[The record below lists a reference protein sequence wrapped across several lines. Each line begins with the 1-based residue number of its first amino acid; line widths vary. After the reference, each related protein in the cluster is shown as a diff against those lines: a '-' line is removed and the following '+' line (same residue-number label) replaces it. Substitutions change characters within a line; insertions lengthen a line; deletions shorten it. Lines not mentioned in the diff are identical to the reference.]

1 MVFTILSAVGIA
13 LWATTALGAEYTAT
27 AATSPLR
34 QSFDM
39 QVPVPPTPVTVAG
52 TPQLVYEL
60 HLTNFAREP
69 LALQRVEV
77 LDVDDATVIAD
88 LRDDALDHRLGRPGT
103 PSADVG
109 PRTITP
115 GMHGVLYL
123 ELPLEEGD
131 PPRALEHRIAY
142 HVADEDPR
150 QPAVVQGA
158 HVPVQTEPPMVLTPP
173 LRGGPWAAVY
183 NPSWERGHRRVVYAI
198 DGRARIPGR
207 HAIDW
212 FLLDAEGRFA
222 RGDQDA
228 VTSWYGYGADVLAVA
243 DSVVAATRNDV
254 VESDRLSDHP
264 KHSLEDASGNY
275 VVLNLGHGRYAFYEH
290 LKPGSIRV
298 EPGERVRRGQ
308 VIGSL
313 GFTGSATGPHLHL
326 HVADADSLLGAEGLP
341 FVLESFEVLGVY
353 DDFDAFGKA
362 PWTPLDHAA
371 EARRAAELPAP
382 NAVVEFGPNS
392 GPATG
397 TASSSGSRPAMAHG
411 ATERQPPPR

>member
-1 MVFTILSAVGIA
+1 MMRERHSSRRLIRSV
-13 LWATTALGAEYTAT
+13 ALGLGCLLGAVAGTAKGNV
-27 AATSPLR
+27 PLR

-39 QVPVPPTPVTVAG
+39 RVPVPPAPVTVAG
-52 TPQLVYEL
+52 TPQLLYEL

-69 LALQRVEV
+69 LVLQRVEV
-77 LDVDDATVIAD
+77 LDADDATVIAD
-88 LRDDALDHRLGRPGT
+88 VRDDALDRGLGRIGA

-109 PRTITP
+109 PRTIAP

-123 ELPLEEGD
+123 ELPLEEGE
-131 PPRALEHRIAY
+131 PPHALEHRIAY
-142 HVADEDPR
+142 HVADEDSR

-158 HVPVQTEPPMVLTPP
+158 HVPVQTEPPVVLAPP

-183 NPSWERGHRRVVYAI
+183 NPSWERGHRRVVYAV

-222 RGDQDA
+222 RGDQDD
-228 VTSWYGYGADVLAVA
+228 VSNWHGYDADVLAVA
-243 DSVVAATRNDV
+243 DGVVAATRDDV
-254 VESDRLSDHP
+254 SESDSLSDHP
-264 KHSLEDASGNY
+264 EHSLEDASGNY

-298 EPGERVRRGQ
+298 EPGEQIRRGQ

-313 GFTGSATGPHLHL
+313 GFTGSSTGPHLHL
-326 HVADADSLLGAEGLP
+326 HVADADSPLGAEGLP
-341 FVLESFEVLGVY
+341 FVLENFEVLGAY

-362 PWTPLDHAA
+362 PWTPLDDAT
-371 EARRAAELPAP
+371 EARRTEELPAP
-382 NAVVEFGPNS
+382 NVVVEFTGNARSAPPS
-392 GPATG
+392 EPAK
-397 TASSSGSRPAMAHG
+397 
-411 ATERQPPPR
+411 